1 MVRGQAAA
9 WELVSMA
16 TSFSDVYKPQ
26 TPSPQPVLK
35 GSQKKKHNLSALRIP
50 FNPWALEA

>member
-16 TSFSDVYKPQ
+16 TSFCDLYKPQ
-26 TPSPQPVLK
+26 TPSTQPVLK

>member
-1 MVRGQAAA
+1 MVRRQAAA

-16 TSFSDVYKPQ
+16 TSFCDLYKPQ

-35 GSQKKKHNLSALRIP
+35 GSQKKKKSITSQL
-50 FNPWALEA
+50 